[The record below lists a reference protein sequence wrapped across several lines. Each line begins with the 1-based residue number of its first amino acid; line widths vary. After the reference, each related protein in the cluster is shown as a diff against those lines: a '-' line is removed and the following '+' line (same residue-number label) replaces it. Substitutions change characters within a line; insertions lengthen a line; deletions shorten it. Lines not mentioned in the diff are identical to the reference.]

1 MEKLLP
7 KQNNAVFY
15 LKDKITE
22 ELVYGGAA
30 GGGKSALGCLWLIE
44 NCQRFPGSRWL
55 MGRSKLKALRE
66 TTLNSFFEISAL
78 TNIQN
83 QFKYNAQDHV
93 IKFFNGSEILLKD
106 LFLYPSDPNFDSLG
120 SLEITG
126 AFVDECNQIAH
137 KAWQVVK
144 SRIRYKLNEF
154 QLTPKILGTCNPAKN
169 WVYTE
174 FYKKNKENNIEEY
187 KRFIQALPTDNPHLH
202 PSYLQALLRL
212 DKNSRERLYYGNWE
226 YDDDPNALISYE
238 SITNLFT
245 NNHSEKTGK
254 KYITADVARLGSDK
268 AVIMVWDNYTV
279 IDLIEFDKSRITD
292 IQNAINALKVK
303 HKVPNL
309 NIVADED
316 GVGGGVVDNCR
327 IKGFVNNSKALNNE
341 NFSNLKT
348 QCFYKLADKMNNDE
362 IFIEIELSQK
372 QKETIIEELEYV
384 KSYNS
389 DSDGKMQILPKAE
402 IKQLIGRSPDYADA
416 LAMRLYFDIKPSI
429 KITSTQSW

>member
-126 AFVDECNQIAH
+126 AFVDECNQIAY

-154 QLTPKILGTCNPAKN
+154 QLTPKLLGTCNPAKN

-174 FYKKNKENNIEEY
+174 FYKKNKESNIEEY
-187 KRFIQALPTDNPHLH
+187 KKFIQALPTDNPHLH

-362 IFIEIELSQK
+362 IFIETELSQK